1 MTRKVIAGGAG
12 DAATAVLPRP
22 RLSGAR
28 GVGDLLEDE
37 RTLAYLLLTPTAII
51 LGLFIAYPFLR
62 GVWLSVTSA
71 TVGDA
76 GSFVGLRNFDKAWN
90 DTIFHRATINTFVYT
105 GVTTVFKLALGM
117 WLALL
122 LNREFRA
129 KRYARAFILLPFII
143 PTVLSTFAWKWM
155 FDPTFSVINWCLW
168 QLGLIS
174 QRINWLGGEYLALT
188 SVIIVNVWRGV
199 PFYAISLLAGLQTI
213 NPELQEA
220 AAIDGATAWQRFWKV
235 TWPLLLPVTMVVV
248 LFSVIQTFADFQ
260 LVYVLTGGG
269 PANAT
274 HLFATYAYQ
283 IGVGAGL
290 LGQGAAISLA
300 LFPVLFVVVILQ
312 LWYIRRTETV

>member
-1 MTRKVIAGGAG
+1 M
-12 DAATAVLPRP
+12 
-22 RLSGAR
+22 
-28 GVGDLLEDE
+28 LENE
-37 RTLAYLLLTPTAII
+37 RTLAYILLSPTALI

-76 GSFVGLRNFDKAWN
+76 GTFVGLQNFERAWS
-90 DTIFHRATINTFVYT
+90 DTIFQRATINTFLYT

-117 WLALL
+117 WLAVL

-129 KRYARAFILLPFII
+129 KRFARAFILLPFII

-168 QLGLIS
+168 QLGLIT
-174 QRINWLGGEYLALT
+174 QRINWLGGDYLALA
-188 SVIIVNVWRGV
+188 SVMIVNIWRGV

-213 NPELQEA
+213 NPELHEA
-220 AAIDGATAWQRFWKV
+220 AAIDGATAWERFWRV

-300 LFPVLFVVVILQ
+300 LFPVLLVVVILQ
-312 LWYIRRTETV
+312 LWYIRRTETI